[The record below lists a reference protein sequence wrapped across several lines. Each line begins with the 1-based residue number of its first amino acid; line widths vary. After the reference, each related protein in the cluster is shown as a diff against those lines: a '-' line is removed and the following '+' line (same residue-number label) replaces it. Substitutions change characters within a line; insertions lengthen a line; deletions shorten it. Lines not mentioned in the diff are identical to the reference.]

1 MPTARGELAEDTVV
15 VPDHAEAN
23 RLYDRGAFGRWSH
36 GDLHLDLLEAAYLVE
51 DERLEVPWP
60 GSGSPMAVRDLI
72 AYRARSAP
80 GFETDYLAYRAFRT
94 TSVTLRHRDD
104 GRFDGYERGTH
115 PDRQTASMLIEAVPE
130 TGQTTPVD
138 LLDLVQEGIGLG
150 RQVLVSIVDE
160 ESDVTHYEVDEAHI
174 RGEVADPAPE
184 VADHASAR
192 LLDDRAIL
200 FEGPGLA
207 EAGYGNTVGH
217 ETFLSLWETYHL
229 AQHGMDLVDA
239 EGQSVGPGAVL
250 ERASRA
256 NPEAQ
261 RVLAAYAW
269 LREHDLIPKTALKYG
284 VHFRVYKAPMGQAH
298 APFLVHALADGATW
312 TYQELARF
320 LRLAHS
326 VNKRPVL
333 WSQAGAVTF
342 EWTKP

>member
-1 MPTARGELAEDTVV
+1 MPTAHGNLTDDTVV
-15 VPDHAEAN
+15 VTDHAEAS
-23 RLYDRGAFGRWSH
+23 RLYDRGAFGRWSK
-36 GDLHLDLLEAAYLVE
+36 GKLHLDMLEAAYLVE

-60 GSGSPMAVRDLI
+60 GGGSPMAVRDLV
-72 AYRARSAP
+72 AYRARTAP
-80 GFETDYLAYRAFRT
+80 GFETDYLAYRAFRA

-115 PDRQTASMLIEAVPE
+115 PDRQKASMLVEAVPE
-130 TGQTTPVD
+130 TGRTSVGD
-138 LLDLVQEGIGLG
+138 LLELVQEGVGLG
-150 RQVLVSIVDE
+150 RQVLLSIVDE
-160 ESDVTHYEVDEAHI
+160 ESDVTHYEVQEAPITGH
-174 RGEVADPAPE
+174 VPDPAPE
-184 VADHASAR
+184 AADQASAR

-207 EAGYGNTVGH
+207 EAGYGNKVGH
-217 ETFLSLWETYHL
+217 ETFLSLWETHHL
-229 AQHGMDLVDA
+229 AEHGMDLVDA
-239 EGQSVGPGAVL
+239 DGEPATGEDVL

-256 NPEAQ
+256 NPEAE

-269 LREHDLIPKTALKYG
+269 LRDRDLIPKTALKYG
-284 VHFRVYKAPMGQAH
+284 VHFRVYQAPLGQGH
-298 APFLVHALADGATW
+298 APFLVHALADQATW

-333 WSQAGAVTF
+333 WSRAGAVTL

>member
-1 MPTARGELAEDTVV
+1 MPTAQGQLADDTVL
-15 VPDHAEAN
+15 VPDHAEAS
-23 RLYDRGAFGRWSH
+23 RLYDRGAFGRWSK
-36 GDLHLDLLEAAYLVE
+36 GTLHLDVLEAAYLVE

-60 GSGSPMAVRDLI
+60 GGGSPMAVRDLI

-94 TSVTLRHRDD
+94 TSVTVRHRDD

-115 PDRQTASMLIEAVPE
+115 PDRQAASMLIEAVPE
-130 TGQTTPVD
+130 TGRTTPAD
-138 LLDLVQEGIGLG
+138 LLDLVKDGVGLG
-150 RQVLVSIVDE
+150 RQVLLSIVDE
-160 ESDVTHYEVDEAHI
+160 ESDVTHYQVDQAPIQGH
-174 RGEVADPAPE
+174 VPDPAPE
-184 VADHASAR
+184 AASKASAR

-207 EAGYGNTVGH
+207 EAGYGNKVGH
-217 ETFLSLWETYHL
+217 ETFLSLWETHHL
-229 AQHGMDLVDA
+229 AEHGMDLVDA
-239 EGQSVGPGAVL
+239 EGEPAGPGDVL
-250 ERASRA
+250 DRASRA
-256 NPEAQ
+256 NPEAE

-269 LREHDLIPKTALKYG
+269 LRGQDLIPKTALKYG
-284 VHFRVYKAPMGQAH
+284 VHFRVYDRPLGESH
-298 APFLVHALADGATW
+298 APFLVHALGEEASW

-333 WSQAGAVTF
+333 WSRAGAVTF